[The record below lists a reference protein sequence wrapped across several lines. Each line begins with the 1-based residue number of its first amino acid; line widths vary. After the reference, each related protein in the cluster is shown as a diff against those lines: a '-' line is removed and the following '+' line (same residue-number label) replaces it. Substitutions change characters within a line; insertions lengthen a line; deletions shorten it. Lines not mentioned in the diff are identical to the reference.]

1 VAAGGDDDLVVD
13 VVVVGGGPA
22 GLSAATWVARHR
34 RSVCV
39 VDSGEYRN
47 RWVRSSHGYLA
58 HDPASPS
65 VLAQRAR
72 AQLHQYEQ
80 ATIRSGRAAE
90 ARADGGWFT
99 AVLADGGR
107 VRARRVVL
115 ATGVTDVFPEVD
127 GFFDHYGTSVF
138 HCPTCDGYEA
148 RDHHVAV
155 FGWDAHVA
163 GFARELRRWAG
174 HVTVVTDGRPFPGD
188 DRTRAQLAEVGV
200 DVVEDDA
207 LALVGSPGR
216 LEGVR
221 LRGGT
226 TLDCGLA
233 FFTIEHRPNAELAR
247 QLGCSMSSGGC
258 VAVDDEGCTTTPGV
272 YAAGDLVPGL
282 QLVQVAA
289 GEGARAG
296 VNAAQSL
303 R

>member
-1 VAAGGDDDLVVD
+1 VAGAGADDLVVD
-13 VVVVGGGPA
+13 VVVVGGGPG

-65 VLAQRAR
+65 VLAQRAH
-72 AQLHQYEQ
+72 AQLHQYERV
-80 ATIRSGRAAE
+80 TIHRGRVAE
-90 ARADGGWFT
+90 VHGTAGSFT
-99 AVLADGGR
+99 VLLADGRR
-107 VRARRVVL
+107 VRTLALVL
-115 ATGVTDVFPEVD
+115 ATGVTDVFPD
-127 GFFDHYGTSVF
+127 IAGFFDHYGTSVF

-148 RDHHVAV
+148 RDRRVAV
-155 FGWDAHVA
+155 FGWDSHVID
-163 GFARELRRWAG
+163 FALALRRWAG
-174 HVTVVTDGRPFPGD
+174 HVTVVSDGRAFPAS
-188 DRTRAQLAEVGV
+188 DRARAGLAAAGV
-200 DVVEDDA
+200 DVVEDEA
-207 LALVGSPGR
+207 LALVGRTGS
-216 LEGVR
+216 LAGVR

-226 TLDCGLA
+226 TLDCRFA
-233 FFTIEHRPNAELAR
+233 FFTIEQRANTALAR
-247 QLGCSMSSGGC
+247 QLGCSISLDGY
-258 VAVDDEGCTTTPGV
+258 VNIDDEGRTSVAGV

-296 VNAAQSL
+296 VNAAMSL